1 MKKYIIRINGKTAKT
16 PYSYDQLK
24 KIGVINNPEG
34 VEISL
39 ENENNFVDL
48 ATYSFDEEKP
58 FYINDKGE
66 LCSNETKGQKNSIRE
81 KNTNNVTSQKQTHY
95 NNKKQVP
102 DSKTTS
108 SNNLPSIDSIVKF
121 ILTIALIVLFIY
133 WVKEKVDKTQR
144 QIERIERQDKVN
156 NYLKNNKND
165 KKQIENFN
173 SPYIKP

>member
-34 VEISL
+34 VEISI
-39 ENENNFVDL
+39 ENENIFVNL
-48 ATYSFDEEKP
+48 YTYSFDEEKP

-81 KNTNNVTSQKQTHY
+81 KNTNNVTSQKQPHY

-121 ILTIALIVLFIY
+121 IITIALIVLCIF

-144 QIERIERQDKVN
+144 QIERIERIENTRDKLN
-156 NYLKNNKND
+156 NYWNK
-165 KKQIENFN
+165 K
-173 SPYIKP
+173 